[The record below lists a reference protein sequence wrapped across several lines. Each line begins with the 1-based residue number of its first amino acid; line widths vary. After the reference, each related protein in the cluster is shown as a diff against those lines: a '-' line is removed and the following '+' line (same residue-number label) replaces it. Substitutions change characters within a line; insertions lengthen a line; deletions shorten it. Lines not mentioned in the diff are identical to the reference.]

1 MLGTLVNRSSVSL
14 YSLLVHIMILQNACR
29 KQVRKNLGQNI
40 GCFVG
45 AARCM
50 THAYA
55 GDLLL
60 VQAA

>member
-1 MLGTLVNRSSVSL
+1 
-14 YSLLVHIMILQNACR
+14 MILQIACR
-29 KQVRKNLGQNI
+29 KQVGKNLGRNI
-40 GCFVG
+40 GYFVG